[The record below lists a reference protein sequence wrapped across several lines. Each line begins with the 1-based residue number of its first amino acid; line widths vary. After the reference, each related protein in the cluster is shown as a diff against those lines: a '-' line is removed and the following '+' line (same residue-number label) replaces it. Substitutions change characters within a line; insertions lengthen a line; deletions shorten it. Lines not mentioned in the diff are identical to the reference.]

1 MVYEQHTQ
9 KSSNKDEEEKVD
21 SSQPSDQDIK
31 HIIDAPVRNES
42 TCDYKTVLMT
52 DIAEMMFKNQP
63 PVNEVLKENS
73 VMILQKLVSGIDQ
86 NSNLMP
92 FTTGTKLK
100 KVRCLI
106 AINESNEQVADFDQA
121 LKVSSQ
127 FFIEILWL
135 IELLFC
141 I

>member
-31 HIIDAPVRNES
+31 QIIDAPVRNES
-42 TCDYKTVLMT
+42 TCDYKTVLKT

-121 LKVSSQ
+121 LKVNSQ
-127 FFIEILWL
+127 FSK
-135 IELLFC
+135 
-141 I
+141 